1 MSSFNG
7 VVANRIVVASSA
19 VKITKTGNTDENIF
33 VTVNIPPLQPNSII
47 LITHQ
52 FSANNNANLKNAIIR
67 FSGAAG
73 TKYLDLSLNGSVNLC
88 LQHVIQNRGVTNS
101 QVGRPNVFGTFTIT
115 ATGLVTSTVDTSVAT
130 TLVFSGLLAN
140 AADSI
145 NLESYLV
152 EIINP

>member
-1 MSSFNG
+1 MGGFSGNNSSR
-7 VVANRIVVASSA
+7 VVIASSS
-19 VKITKTGNTDENIF
+19 VKITKTGDTNENIF

-47 LITHQ
+47 LITSQ

-101 QVGRPNVFGTFTIT
+101 QVGRPNIFGTFTLT
-115 ATGLVTSTVDTSVAT
+115 ATALVTSAVDTSVAT
-130 TLVFSGLLAN
+130 TLVFAGLLAN
-140 AADSI
+140 GADSI